1 MRCACV
7 LALCVMSR
15 LQLFLMLVIFTTAV
29 TEITREEL
37 LDNACELKANATLQE
52 LFKESV
58 RKRLSINSSEETGM

>member
-1 MRCACV
+1 
-7 LALCVMSR
+7 MSR
-15 LQLFLMLVIFTTAV
+15 LQLFLMLVMFTTAV